1 MSMIRG
7 LRAVLGLCGMLYVL
21 PAAAQAPTGPGD
33 DRDLQQLVDELK
45 AQIEKA
51 EQDRLADPWFLR
63 ELEAL
68 ADRYYWPWRSRVYAE
83 GFNAEAENLPTPW
96 RALAGDVRY
105 RAGDGVRTVM
115 RPAAPRAAAEEPAA
129 APEQE
134 KPSTEQAVRD
144 LMGAFVQ
151 EAMRPRQQE
160 AQPEE
165 PAPQSEPAPE
175 AAAADLAAAAAPMEV
190 PNAFAMEIRL
200 VVRPLDAPGERHLEF
215 GAYRGEDAQA
225 GYRLVYVPRAAQG
238 EGMLRLVRRSSRG
251 TEAMLAL
258 HDRETPLPENR
269 SHDVLWTRD
278 QQGRMY
284 VHLNGEQVLQAVDR
298 GLTGAFDGVVLLNRG
313 GDYTLRRLVIRG
325 P

>member
-1 MSMIRG
+1 MAIARG
-7 LRAVLGLCGMLYVL
+7 LRAALGVCGVLYVL
-21 PAAAQAPTGPGD
+21 PAAAAEAPTGPGD
-33 DRDLQQLVDELK
+33 AGDLQQLVDELK

-51 EQDRLADPWFLR
+51 EQERLADPWFLR

-83 GFNAEAENLPTPW
+83 GFNAETDGLPQPW
-96 RALAGDVRY
+96 RALSGDVRY
-105 RAGDGVRTVM
+105 RAGDGLRTVM
-115 RPAAPRAAAEEPAA
+115 RPAAPAASAEQPAA
-129 APEQE
+129 SAERE

-144 LMGAFVQ
+144 LMGAFLD
-151 EAMRPRQQE
+151 EAMRSPQE
-160 AQPEE
+160 KAQPEE
-165 PAPQSEPAPE
+165 PAEAEPSPE
-175 AAAADLAAAAAPMEV
+175 AEPADLAAAAAPVEI

-200 VVRPLDAPGERHLEF
+200 LIRPLDAAGDRRLEF
-215 GAYRGEDAQA
+215 GAYRGEGAEA
-225 GYRLVYVPRAAQG
+225 GYRLVYAPRAAQG

-258 HDRETPLPENR
+258 HDREAPLSDDQ
-269 SHDVLWTRD
+269 SHNILWTRD
-278 QQGRMY
+278 QRGRMS

-298 GLTGAFDGVVLLNRG
+298 GLSGAFDGVVMLNRG